1 MKNLRLQSTI
11 FLILMLSSVAIL
23 RGQPITI
30 ETLIAPPFAPN
41 VSTYLDQN
49 VIKITNSSNAPISIY
64 LKGTLTSD
72 NGINGKT
79 KDGYKPLNPI
89 IVPANNQPVILQAS
103 RQNRV
108 DFFDSKNIEYN
119 TGNYNI
125 VDIARTGVIPE
136 GNYTLCITAYD
147 FTTSEVKSRIDNG
160 FNCRTFSIIL
170 PQPPTVD
177 CDVNVPTMNGATRL
191 EIGNAN
197 NPANVNKLPQL
208 FINFSWLPTNANAR
222 NLIVAYDL
230 YLLKLIPNQN
240 GQDALLTAI
249 RNRQNNP
256 IKFENI
262 RTNTY
267 TANLATTPSLVPGR
281 YAWAVVAKD
290 GGGGQTAFENNG
302 ISQVCEFEWASNQ
315 PVAPIQPNPQNPQNQ
330 PRVAQVEPECS
341 CLLQPI
347 PDAVSNETLKLGDI
361 VKIGAYQLRVNTVQP
376 DPTGGWKGTGNIRL
390 RLVGMR
396 LVPILVDFEKLTFAK
411 IGPKLEAKT
420 GIARAQKHDGG
431 PSLAP
436 HVVIPDK
443 PKLLPVSAADATAYD
458 NYFNRN
464 KDKVL
469 SNLKESYENSGIQ
482 LPLGIDGQ
490 DLPTIAVV
498 SMTFTP
504 LKAWFDAVAGME
516 ISDEPAPNNWLAFGA
531 SGVCMRTDDSEG
543 LCGDVKLYLA
553 EDLNL
558 TSLNLKL
565 FGAKGADLKDACHLL
580 IKDSSVD
587 SAYLVGEYAFSK
599 RVLKRTDNK
608 NDDVK
613 VSMKFRARSWSSW
626 YATVEMPDFKIAG
639 AEDFKFSNKIAY
651 YDHTDKYN
659 PAGMP
664 AYYTEGA
671 VPQWQGFFIPEI
683 TAELPPILKK
693 NDNTPTNIK
702 VTNLLID
709 KQGVSV
715 KIFGSDVINIQSG
728 TLDGWAFSL
737 DKIDVEILKSTF
749 KHGTMNGKIMLPIS
763 KKDKQSELDYDALLT
778 YKDDTLK
785 YNFNIKPKADLEI
798 PIWAARINLTQNSR
812 ITVSNQNVK
821 TEFRA
826 EAHLHGEISIN
837 THDVDKRLPNFN
849 LVGLKFENLYLKSF
863 KDPTKPKDDY
873 VGVDTTY
880 FTGAFAS
887 PPKTAGGFPL
897 AITSFKLSPQPGANA
912 TFKIG
917 LALNISDIDL
927 LPKAEAELYLK
938 ANIGLDANKRLEPT
952 FVGIEPTA
960 IRLTGNIGPVN
971 INGALNFYEGDAVYG
986 NGIYGRLNAKMMKE
1000 GDNYKMDLGSVAAQF
1015 GTKDGRP
1022 YWFVDAMVKNL
1033 DKLVPAVQIYNLG
1046 GGAYYN
1052 MTADKLPD
1060 LVALKAAAPV
1070 ANGALPLGESVSG
1083 TKYIPSPTG
1092 KLGFK
1097 AMAYFGIIKKEV
1109 LNVDAFLS
1117 MEFNTNTGGMS
1128 KIVFKGKGRY
1138 LEPTPGSEPLAGG
1151 SLDVEYDAEQ
1161 KIFSAGI
1168 QVVSKRL
1175 PIKQASFYLYFAPQG
1190 WHVKLGRPS
1199 SINNGADVIVITLLP
1214 LIDAN
1219 GYFQVGNYMVDAAPD
1234 LPADVIRILNE
1245 TGVDVTQLK
1254 ENRSPSQTQSGLAIA
1269 FGAGITIKAE
1279 GEFGPI
1285 YGKVLAIAGFD
1296 LSLQDYGDLRCDN
1309 SNGRIGLD
1317 GWYARGQFYA
1327 AVEAVIGIKLDL
1339 GFFDANIEILR
1350 GAAAAALRGGGPNP
1364 FWGNGAMGIKVKL
1377 LGLIEGK
1384 LNYQFSFGTKCD
1396 PLANGDA
1403 LAAIKIISEVK
1414 PTDGAVIDVD
1424 EFQSVAF
1431 NYKTNSSFSIDEY
1444 NDKGDKNTRYFG
1456 FKSTNITAKLTNK
1469 KLNKTVDITL
1479 VFPNNDRSAMIIQP
1493 KALLDAETPY
1503 ELSIDAN
1510 MTEYK
1515 NGQASVAKKKD
1526 GTPFNENK
1534 TISFSTNKGLESI
1547 KEDRVK
1553 DLNPVWNQRYFIK
1566 TDDRPNGFVETNQQY
1581 SLSGFNIPRGNG
1593 ITSSAVV
1600 RFVKMN
1606 VQANAQPS
1614 PESPVNINGNRWEF
1628 NLPPLEP
1635 QQIYVAQLIIRWKN
1649 GGAFNS
1655 QTGVVSKIKTTNVL
1669 SNGNDYARSEQALN
1683 SDRLGAASNEKI
1695 VFSINFKTSQYADY
1709 ATKLRAMKFREVV
1722 AGVAG
1727 SNQTA
1732 RINVGN
1738 EPQSTI
1744 ANNIAQWVANAL
1756 NLPLAG
1762 LQVVPFE
1769 FNFSTLENFD
1779 LVDVGNSN
1787 GDDANTNYTKI
1798 NVSIQPRVSF
1808 NNTAFDSWADN
1819 VFRNVQNALVAGGA
1833 GNLYRYIGA
1842 GGLKSN
1848 VGYGYAE
1855 DKTFR
1860 ITALEK
1866 IQTYPDPLLTEEEVK
1881 GGASPSLQTWTGKY
1895 IPGSNASSIGGSFG
1909 GYQTRPAL
1917 TMKYATMKPTYN
1929 INVVAGAMDGLN
1941 WGVNPTVNQ
1950 FGAIG
1955 NAFSAGVNA
1964 ANLGMGGMNLGV
1976 NGKGLNMS
1984 FR

>member
-1 MKNLRLQSTI
+1 MKKLRQQS
-11 FLILMLSSVAIL
+11 FLFFILMLSSVAIL

-72 NGINGKT
+72 NGISGKT

-103 RQNRV
+103 RQNRI

-119 TGNYNI
+119 TGNYDI

-160 FNCRTFSIIL
+160 FNCRLFSIVL
-170 PQPPTVD
+170 PQPPTID
-177 CDVNVPTMNGATRL
+177 CDANVPLMNGVTRL
-191 EIGNAN
+191 EVGNAN
-197 NPANVNKLPQL
+197 NPANNNAPQTT
-208 FINFSWLPTNANAR
+208 INFSWIPTNANAR

-230 YLLKLIPNQN
+230 YVLKLLPNQN
-240 GQDALLTAI
+240 AQDALIPAI
-249 RNRQNNP
+249 KNKQNNP

-267 TANLATTPSLVPGR
+267 AAFLPTVPSLVPGR

-341 CLLQPI
+341 CVLQPI
-347 PDAVSNETLKLGDI
+347 PDAVSNETLKIGDI
-361 VKIGAYQLRVNTVQP
+361 VKVGAYQLRVNTVQP
-376 DPTGGWKGTGNIRL
+376 DPAGGWKGTGNIRL
-390 RLVGMR
+390 RFVGMR

-436 HVVIPDK
+436 HVIIPDK

-469 SNLKESYENSGIQ
+469 SNLKESYEGSGIQ
-482 LPLGIDGQ
+482 LPFGIDGQ

-498 SMTFTP
+498 NMTFTP

-587 SAYLVGEYAFSK
+587 SAYLFGEYAFSK
-599 RVLKRTDNK
+599 RLLKRTDNK

-613 VSMKFRARSWSSW
+613 VTMKFRARSWSSW

-639 AEDFKFSNKIAY
+639 AEDFKFSNRIAY

-664 AYYTEGA
+664 AYYTEGV
-671 VPQWQGFFIPEI
+671 VPQWQGFFIPEL

-693 NDNTPTNIK
+693 NDNTPTNIR

-715 KIFGSDVINIQSG
+715 KILGTDLINIQTG

-763 KKDKQSELDYDALLT
+763 KNDKQSELDYDALLT

-798 PIWAARINLTQNSR
+798 PIWAAKINLTQNSR

-887 PPKTAGGFPL
+887 PPKSAGGFPL
-897 AITSFKLSPQPGANA
+897 AITSFKLSPQAGANA

-917 LALNISDIDL
+917 LALNISDLPL

-938 ANIGLDANKRLEPT
+938 ANIGLNANNRLEPT

-960 IRLTGNIGPVN
+960 IRLIGDIGPVN
-971 INGALNFYEGDAVYG
+971 INGSLSFYEGDATYG

-1022 YWFVDAMVKNL
+1022 YWFVDAMVNKGL
-1033 DKLVPAVQIYNLG
+1033 DKLIPAVKIYALG

-1052 MTADKLPD
+1052 MVASSTPD
-1060 LVALKAAAPV
+1060 LAALQAMPAAGVAV
-1070 ANGALPLGESVSG
+1070 GQSQLGVSVSG
-1083 TKYIPSPTG
+1083 TKYTPSTDG
-1092 KLGFK
+1092 KVGFK
-1097 AMAYFGIIKKEV
+1097 AMTYMGIVKKEI
-1109 LNVDAFLS
+1109 LNIDAFFN
-1117 MEFNTNTGGMS
+1117 MEFSNETGGVSMFQV
-1128 KIVFKGKGRY
+1128 IGKGRY
-1138 LEPTPGSEPLAGG
+1138 LEPSPGADPLAGG
-1151 SLDVEYDAEQ
+1151 KIDVRYDIDAG
-1161 KIFSAGI
+1161 IFSLGA
-1168 QVVSKRL
+1168 QVTSNRL
-1175 PIKQASFYLYFAPQG
+1175 PLKQASMFLFFSPQG
-1190 WHVKLGRPS
+1190 WHIKLGRPK
-1199 SINNGADVIVITLLP
+1199 SINNGTETVVIELLP
-1214 LIDAN
+1214 GIDAF

-1234 LPADVIRILNE
+1234 LPSNVLRILTE
-1245 TGVDVTQLK
+1245 TGVDVTKLK
-1254 ENRSPSQTQSGLAIA
+1254 ENRDGSKVNTGLAIA
-1269 FGAGITIKAE
+1269 FGAGIDIKA
-1279 GEFGPI
+1279 GGTFGPI
-1285 YGKVLAIAGFD
+1285 YGNLSATAGFD
-1296 LSLQDYGDLRCDN
+1296 LSLQDYGNLRCGN
-1309 SNGRIGLD
+1309 SNGPIGIG
-1317 GWYARGQFYA
+1317 GWYAQGQFYA
-1327 AVEAVIGIKLDL
+1327 AIEAILGIKIDL
-1339 GFFDANIEILR
+1339 GFFDADIEILR
-1350 GAAAAALRGGGPNP
+1350 GAAAAAIRGGGPNP
-1364 FWGNGAMGIKVKL
+1364 FWGVGAMGIKVKV

-1384 LNYQFSFGTKCD
+1384 LNYQFSFGDKCD
-1396 PLANGDA
+1396 PLADGDA
-1403 LAAIKIISEVK
+1403 ISSIKVISEVK
-1414 PTDGAVIDVD
+1414 PDSGSVIDVD
-1424 EFQSVAF
+1424 EYPSVAF
-1431 NYKTNSSFSIDEY
+1431 NFRINDRFSIDEF
-1444 NDKGDKNTRYFG
+1444 NSAGEKKTRYFG
-1456 FKSTNITAKLTNK
+1456 FSSGNVIPILMNK
-1469 KLNKTVDITL
+1469 KTNRPVAFQRGYSLVDK
-1479 VFPNNDRSAMIIQP
+1479 NAMFIRPEELLEPETEYILTI
-1493 KALLDAETPY
+1493 KA
-1503 ELSIDAN
+1503 S
-1510 MTEYK
+1510 MTEYSTIGDNIGK
-1515 NGQASVAKKKD
+1515 PAMRKDNTKFEEVKSVTFK
-1526 GTPFNENK
+1526 
-1534 TISFSTNKGLESI
+1534 TNKGLEAI
-1547 KEDRVK
+1547 KPDRLK
-1553 DLNPVWNQRYFIK
+1553 DMNPLTNQRYFIK
-1566 TDDRPNGFVETNQQY
+1566 MEERPTGFLVMNQAY
-1581 SLSGFNIPRGNG
+1581 GLNSFNVPKGNNITLS
-1593 ITSSAVV
+1593 AAV
-1600 RFVKMN
+1600 RFAKMN
-1606 VQANAQPS
+1606 GQADVIPS
-1614 PESPVNINGNRWEF
+1614 PESPINIVGDTWSF
-1628 NLPPLEP
+1628 NIPPLNP
-1635 QQIYVAQLIIRWKN
+1635 SQIYVAQFIIRWQN
-1649 GGAFNS
+1649 NTVFNE
-1655 QTGVVSKIKTTNVL
+1655 QTDVL
-1669 SNGNDYARSEQALN
+1669 SSTNTTKVTSNDNNYEVTTQSLN
-1683 SDRLGAASNEKI
+1683 ANKLRAAGNEKI
-1695 VFSINFKTSQYADY
+1695 VFAINFKTSKYTTYNQKLA
-1709 ATKLRAMKFREVV
+1709 ALKLREMLVEIP
-1722 AGVAG
+1722 
-1727 SNQTA
+1727 SSQTSSRVWLDDEQA
-1732 RINVGN
+1732 NVPLN
-1738 EPQSTI
+1738 IVQKISQS
-1744 ANNIAQWVANAL
+1744 L
-1756 NLPLAG
+1756 NVNVQG
-1762 LQVVPFE
+1762 KQFFTTE
-1769 FNFSTLENFD
+1769 FNFSTTENFD
-1779 LVDVGNSN
+1779 VIDTKG
-1787 GDDANTNYTKI
+1787 TKI
-1798 NVSIQPRVSF
+1798 NSYTVIPPKISF
-1808 NNTAFDSWADN
+1808 SNMAYNAWSGG
-1819 VFRNVQNALVAGGA
+1819 VFLSVQNALKAGGA
-1833 GNLYRYIGA
+1833 QNLY
-1842 GGLKSN
+1842 
-1848 VGYGYAE
+1848 GYQDPNSSRSPMGS
-1855 DKTFR
+1855 KTFDVTPSED
-1860 ITALEK
+1860 I
-1866 IQTYPDPLLTEEEVK
+1866 ITYPDPLLTESEVL
-1881 GGASPSLQTWTGKY
+1881 GGASP
-1895 IPGSNASSIGGSFG
+1895 
-1909 GYQTRPAL
+1909 AL
-1917 TMKYATMKPTYN
+1917 TPLMSRKYGFWGPIVPNVILVMQYAYSKPSFQFGLVN
-1929 INVVAGAMDGLN
+1929 DIMGNLN
-1941 WGVNPTVNQ
+1941 WAVNPSANQ
-1950 FGAIG
+1950 IGAIG
-1955 NAFSAGVNA
+1955 KGYDAGINSAQVN
-1964 ANLGMGGMNLGV
+1964 MGGMNLNATVGGSSQNV
-1976 NGKGLNMS
+1976 KS
-1984 FR
+1984 KSKF